1 MLAATVVFCIY
12 NSSEVEPGYWPDSY
26 LHRCALS
33 GLMMSFNI
41 ENQYSV
47 LMIYKEIVDS
57 LQLQDCTAAR
67 LPTIR
72 SDIRSGGLYNAMA
85 CQYDVNTVRSLVV
98 FIFLN
103 KSFLP
108 SFIKCKVDVEL
119 PSTLLSVL
127 TDDDKTYIGVR
138 LRDRRTNNIRAK

>member
-12 NSSEVEPGYWPDSY
+12 NSSEVEPGDWPDSY

-57 LQLQDCTAAR
+57 LK
-67 LPTIR
+67 P
-72 SDIRSGGLYNAMA
+72 
-85 CQYDVNTVRSLVV
+85 
-98 FIFLN
+98 
-103 KSFLP
+103 
-108 SFIKCKVDVEL
+108 
-119 PSTLLSVL
+119 
-127 TDDDKTYIGVR
+127 
-138 LRDRRTNNIRAK
+138 